1 MEKNT
6 TIIIAIATLVIG
18 LSLGYVLGTN
28 KTSVLSNE
36 NQNGKMMHQM
46 PDDTMM
52 RNDNMSMSDMMS
64 SMNAELKGKTGDAFD
79 QAFLAE
85 MIVHHEGAVEMAN
98 LALTNAKNQEIKS
111 LAKAIISAQNSEISQ
126 MKGWQKSW
134 YNQ

>member
-6 TIIIAIATLVIG
+6 TIIIAIVTLVIG

-36 NQNGKMMHQM
+36 NQDGKMMHQM

-111 LAKAIISAQNSEISQ
+111 LSKAIISAQNSEISQ

>member
-6 TIIIAIATLVIG
+6 TTTIAVAMLVIG

-36 NQNGKMMHQM
+36 NQDGKMMHQM
-46 PDDTMM
+46 PGDTMM

-111 LAKAIISAQNSEISQ
+111 LSKAIISAQNSEISQ